1 MSSTFLNSKS
11 YYSKETL
18 FALIYYGLQGVIS
31 NTTQLKLAGHNVV
44 FGISE
49 LYCGQALGYS
59 IQIRNSA
66 VGRTFELY
74 TEPKLS
80 IKINSILI
88 MQYHIVKAFTN
99 CLL

>member
-31 NTTQLKLAGHNVV
+31 NTTHHNVV

-66 VGRTFELY
+66 VGRTFKLY